1 MKTLFNAGCYRLTT
15 TKKSTKGLKMEE
27 YIVLISG
34 YEPFLKMESIWS
46 IKNNCFVSDDILRAV
61 ETKYEKIN

>member
-1 MKTLFNAGCYRLTT
+1 MNEIDAGCYKLTT
-15 TKKSTKGLKMEE
+15 TKKTTNGLKIEE

-34 YEPFLKMESIWS
+34 YRPFLKMESFWS
-46 IKNNCFVSDDILRAV
+46 IKNKCFVSDDILRAV

>member
-1 MKTLFNAGCYRLTT
+1 MNEINAGCYRLTT
-15 TKKSTKGLKMEE
+15 TKKTTNGLKIDE

-34 YEPFLKMESIWS
+34 YTPFLKMESIWS
-46 IKNNCFVSDDILRAV
+46 IKNNCFVSSDILRAV

>member
-1 MKTLFNAGCYRLTT
+1 MNEINAGCYRLTT
-15 TKKSTKGLKMEE
+15 TKKTTNGLKIDE

-34 YEPFLKMESIWS
+34 HNPFLKMESIWS
-46 IKNNCFVSDDILRAV
+46 IKNDCFVSSDILRAV